1 MARFKYWGLDI
12 ELFVATEIL
21 RLKSLHYGYWDSLPS
36 KDKLN
41 LKSIRLAQT
50 RYTDHLLSLIPEG
63 VRDVLDVGA
72 GIGDNARAL
81 ARRGYRV
88 TAISP
93 DKNHPRYFEA
103 LREKG
108 EITFCQTTFEEF
120 DSKKQF
126 DLILMSESLNYFDRR
141 VGLQQC
147 QRYLR
152 PHGHLLVA
160 AMFHR
165 PSEQGYEPSWSPTD
179 LDYVAQAEEHN
190 LLLIAAEDITSNVVP
205 TMEYA
210 YRKIEK
216 YINPTFTILH
226 KTGAA
231 AVFPATFEKLDTV
244 RRYYDRRVNPD
255 YFNTYIRYV
264 ILLFK
269 RAS

>member
-1 MARFKYWGLDI
+1 MARVKYRGLDI

-21 RLKSLHYGYWDSLPS
+21 RLNSLHYGYWDNPTS
-36 KDKLN
+36 KDKLD
-41 LKSIRLAQT
+41 LKSIRLAQA
-50 RYTDHLLSLIPEG
+50 RYTDHILALIPEG

-81 ARRGYRV
+81 ARRGYHV

-103 LREKG
+103 AREKG

-120 DSKKQF
+120 DSEKQF
-126 DLILMSESLNYFDRR
+126 DLILMSESLNYFDHR

-160 AMFHR
+160 AMFDQ
-165 PSEQGYEPSWSPTD
+165 PNEQGYEPSWSPTD
-179 LDYVAQAEEHN
+179 LDYIAQAEEHN
-190 LLLIAAEDITSNVVP
+190 LLLIAAEDITPNVVP
-205 TMEYA
+205 TMEYGH
-210 YRKIEK
+210 RKIEK
-216 YINPTFTILH
+216 YINPIFTILH
-226 KTGAA
+226 KAGAG
-231 AVFPATFEKLDTV
+231 AVFPRTFEKLYAL

-255 YFNTYIRYV
+255 YFNKHVRYV
-264 ILLFK
+264 VLLFK
-269 RAS
+269 RDS